1 MSRSK
6 GYNMKQR
13 MTISKVDIGLTD
25 QQRAGVVEILNQTL
39 SDQHVLYTKTRNY
52 HWNVV
57 GEHFRELHKLLEEQY
72 EQLAEAIDETAE
84 RTRQLGAPALGTM
97 TEFLEQAR
105 LKEQPGD
112 YPDAFTMLSNLCAD
126 HEAVIQSL
134 RQAADDCD
142 DKYHDM
148 GTNDFL
154 LGLVQAHEKMAWML
168 RSHLEERR

>member
-1 MSRSK
+1 
-6 GYNMKQR
+6 MKS
-13 MTISKVDIGLTD
+13 TVATSKVNIGLTD
-25 QQRAGVVEILNQTL
+25 EQRAGVVEILNHTIA
-39 SDQHVLYTKTRNY
+39 DQHVLYTKTRNY

-57 GEHFRELHKLLEEQY
+57 GEHFRDLHKLLEEQY

-97 TEFLEQAR
+97 TEFLKQAH

-126 HEAVIQSL
+126 HEAVIREL
-134 RQAADDCD
+134 REDADACD
-142 DKYHDM
+142 EKYHDM

-168 RSHLEERR
+168 RSFLEER

>member
-1 MSRSK
+1 MKATAASSK
-6 GYNMKQR
+6 IN
-13 MTISKVDIGLTD
+13 IGLTD
-25 QQRAGVVEILNQTL
+25 QQRAGVVEILNRTL

-84 RTRQLGAPALGTM
+84 RTRQLDAPALGTM
-97 TEFLEQAR
+97 TEFLDQAH
-105 LKEQPGD
+105 LKEKPGD
-112 YPDAFTMLSNLCAD
+112 YPDAFTMLSNLCGD
-126 HEAVIQSL
+126 HEAAIQWL

-142 DKYHDM
+142 EKYHDM
-148 GTNDFL
+148 VTNDFL
-154 LGLVQAHEKMAWML
+154 LGLAAAHEKMAWML

>member
-1 MSRSK
+1 MAT
-6 GYNMKQR
+6 KQKSTEER
-13 MTISKVDIGLTD
+13 INIGLTD
-25 QQRAGVVEILNQTL
+25 EQRAGVIDILYHAL

-57 GEHFRELHKLLEEQY
+57 GEHFRDMHKLLEEQY
-72 EQLAEAIDETAE
+72 EQLAEAIDLTAE

-97 TEFLEQAR
+97 TEFLDHAS

-112 YPDAFTMLSNLCAD
+112 YPDSFTMVSNLCAD
-126 HEAVIQSL
+126 HEAVIQWL

-142 DKYHDM
+142 EQYHDM

-154 LGLVQAHEKMAWML
+154 IGLMQEHEKMAWML
-168 RSHLEERR
+168 RSYLEEQR

>member
-1 MSRSK
+1 MTMRQKATVSK
-6 GYNMKQR
+6 
-13 MTISKVDIGLTD
+13 IDIGLTD
-25 QQRAGVVEILNQTL
+25 AQRAGVAEILDRTL
-39 SDQHVLYTKTRNY
+39 SDLYVLYTKTRNY

-112 YPDAFTMLSNLCAD
+112 YADAFTMLSNLCAD
-126 HEAVIQSL
+126 HEAV
-134 RQAADDCD
+134 
-142 DKYHDM
+142 
-148 GTNDFL
+148 
-154 LGLVQAHEKMAWML
+154 
-168 RSHLEERR
+168 